1 MEESVYTQD
10 VKLTFG
16 NKREMEMISTF
27 VLSFSLYD
35 HWEWRMNNN
44 EEWREESYEY
54 KHNSSI

>member
-35 HWEWRMNNN
+35 H
-44 EEWREESYEY
+44 
-54 KHNSSI
+54 